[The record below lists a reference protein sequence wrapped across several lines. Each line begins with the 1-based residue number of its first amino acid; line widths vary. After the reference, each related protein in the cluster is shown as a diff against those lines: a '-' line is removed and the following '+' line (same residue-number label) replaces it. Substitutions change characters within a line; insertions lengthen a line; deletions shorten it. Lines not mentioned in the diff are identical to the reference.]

1 MAGSDLGNISSHK
14 SVLVAAVAE
23 IDPNRRRQ
31 AQQRFKTAKVY
42 GDWREMLEK
51 EGPNLDCVNAST
63 PDHMHACMGM
73 SAMQMGLHVYGQKP
87 LTHDVAESRALTEF
101 AKENKLMTQMGI
113 QIHSST
119 QYRTAV
125 QIVHDGVIGKVKE
138 AHSFSNKRWGDAN
151 PNQTGRIPYPK
162 GWIGMP
168 GLDRLPTLTSSKAII
183 TRANGASV
191 SITEPAP
198 SGTWVATFMTRLSKL
213 WALPIPYPSVRR
225 ANHPTRTTGDSMPR
239 FTMYSRKPSTPR
251 VKNLPV
257 TWYDGGQ
264 RPPAQ
269 VTSLLE
275 GKNFPVKVR

>member
-1 MAGSDLGNISSHK
+1 
-14 SVLVAAVAE
+14 
-23 IDPNRRRQ
+23 
-31 AQQRFKTAKVY
+31 
-42 GDWREMLEK
+42 
-51 EGPNLDCVNAST
+51 
-63 PDHMHACMGM
+63 
-73 SAMQMGLHVYGQKP
+73 MQMGLHVYGQKP

-151 PNQTGRIPYPK
+151 PKPNRKDPVPEGLDWDA
-162 GWIGMP
+162 WIGPAPYTDFIKGYYHP
-168 GLDRLPTLTSSKAII
+168 GQWL
-183 TRANGASV
+183 SV

-198 SGTWVATFMTRLSKL
+198 SGTWVATFMTRLQGFGPYLSH
-213 WALPIPYPSVRR
+213 IPPFRR
-225 ANHPTRTTGDSMPR
+225 A
-239 FTMYSRKPSTPR
+239 KPPNKDNWGFDAKIHYVFPKTSTPR
-251 VKNLPV
+251 AKSSRN
-257 TWYDGGQ
+257 WYDGGQ

-275 GKNFPVKVR
+275 GKTSRSRFGNYRNQGDHAHSSCRNARTFPQKRFFGR